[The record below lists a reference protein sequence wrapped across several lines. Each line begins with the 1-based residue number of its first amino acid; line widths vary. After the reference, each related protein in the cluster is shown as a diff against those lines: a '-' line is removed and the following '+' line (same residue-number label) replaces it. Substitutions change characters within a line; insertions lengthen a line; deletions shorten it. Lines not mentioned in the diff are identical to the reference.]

1 MCARKS
7 IVGKIRKWRGGNRE
21 REKKG
26 EERERVRRI
35 SCSCVK
41 RRRNKLIIMIK
52 SVDCRANPT
61 LMSCHA

>member
-21 REKKG
+21 REKKKG
-26 EERERVRRI
+26 EERARVRRI

-41 RRRNKLIIMIK
+41 RRRN
-52 SVDCRANPT
+52 N
-61 LMSCHA
+61 